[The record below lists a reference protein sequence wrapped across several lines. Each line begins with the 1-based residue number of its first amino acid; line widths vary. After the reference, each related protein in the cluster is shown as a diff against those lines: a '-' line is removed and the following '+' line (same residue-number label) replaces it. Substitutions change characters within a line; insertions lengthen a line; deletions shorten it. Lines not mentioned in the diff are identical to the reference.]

1 MITLMQ
7 KRDKT
12 EFLSS
17 HIQNMHFLKPVN
29 KQRNQS
35 KKKKK
40 SQTDFLKP
48 LFGQQQFLYEGNPE
62 LTETK

>member
-1 MITLMQ
+1 
-7 KRDKT
+7 
-12 EFLSS
+12 
-17 HIQNMHFLKPVN
+17 MHFLKPVN

-35 KKKKK
+35 KKKIK